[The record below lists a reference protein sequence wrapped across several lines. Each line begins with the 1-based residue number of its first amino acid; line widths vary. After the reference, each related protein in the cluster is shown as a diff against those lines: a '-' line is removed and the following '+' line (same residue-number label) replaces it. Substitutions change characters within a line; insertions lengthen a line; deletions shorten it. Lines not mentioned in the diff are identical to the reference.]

1 MTLIDVSKKTRNACR
16 RTVFSQSLPR
26 VFASTQLGRFV
37 SDLVDDTRK
46 VLGGYAMAG
55 SAAVLEDS
63 SLLSRLDRALLPIE
77 RICAL
82 ISGLAILSLM
92 LLAVYSVTGR
102 KFFAS
107 PLQGYVDYIEA
118 AMPIIAI
125 MGVSYV
131 QRDGTHIR
139 MDMLVGALKGRAL
152 WFFELVSILFILVLI
167 TALAWGAWDHFDRSF
182 DCSRPWCSRDSS
194 IDIGLPIWP
203 SKLVV
208 PVAFGVLVLRLLLQ
222 AWGYGRALVLG
233 LENPVAVP
241 LTLTVAEQARIEA
254 EQLEGAD

>member
-1 MTLIDVSKKTRNACR
+1 
-16 RTVFSQSLPR
+16 
-26 VFASTQLGRFV
+26 
-37 SDLVDDTRK
+37 
-46 VLGGYAMAG
+46 MAG

-63 SLLSRLDRALLPIE
+63 STLSRLDRMLLPLE

-82 ISGLAILSLM
+82 MSGLAIFSLM
-92 LLAVYSVTGR
+92 FLAAYSVTGR

-107 PLQGYVDYIEA
+107 PMAGYVDYIEA

-139 MDMLVGALKGRAL
+139 MDMLVGALKGRLL
-152 WFFELVSILFILVLI
+152 WLFELISILLMLVLI
-167 TALAWGAWDHFDRSF
+167 VALTWGAWEHFDRSF
-182 DCSRPWCSRDSS
+182 DCSRPLCSRDSS
-194 IDIGLPIWP
+194 IDISIPIWP

-208 PVAFGVLVLRLLLQ
+208 PIAFAVLTLRLLLQ

-241 LTLTVAEQARIEA
+241 LTLSVAEQARIEA
-254 EQLEGAD
+254 EALEGSD